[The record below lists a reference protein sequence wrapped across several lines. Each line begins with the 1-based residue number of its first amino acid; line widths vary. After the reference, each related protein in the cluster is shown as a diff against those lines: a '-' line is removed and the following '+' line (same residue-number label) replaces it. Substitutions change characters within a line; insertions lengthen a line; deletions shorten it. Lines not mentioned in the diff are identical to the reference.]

1 MINKLTTM
9 ATATAAALI
18 LTLAGTG
25 CATKKYVAKTVAPI
39 EQRVSGT
46 EGKNGEQDKAL
57 TTHGTQIQALD
68 RDLSQTKEKLGDVN
82 NKALEAGEAAKVAD
96 QKAATAQ
103 QAASGAQQAAINAK
117 AFAEQGLTRMDQTM
131 QAMNKFQMAKSESV
145 LFGFDRDVLTDD
157 AKAQLDE
164 LANQTKTMAR
174 YTIEVQGFTDKSGS
188 LTYNEALSERRA
200 QAVARYLI
208 NQFQIPVRNIAMI
221 GSGYAQPVADD
232 KTSDG
237 RKMNRRVEVRLFV
250 PEAAATKTTASSAL
264 GQ

>member
-1 MINKLTTM
+1 MTKTTI
-9 ATATAAALI
+9 TTALI

-39 EQRVSGT
+39 EQRVTGT
-46 EGKNGEQDKAL
+46 EGKNSEQDKSL
-57 TTHGTQIQALD
+57 TAHGAQIEGLD
-68 RDLSQTKEKLGDVN
+68 RDLSQTKERLGDVN
-82 NKALEAGEAAKVAD
+82 NKAVQAGEAARVAD
-96 QKAATAQ
+96 QKAGAAQ
-103 QAASGAQQAAINAK
+103 QAANGAQQAAINAK
-117 AFAEQGLTRMDQTM
+117 AFAEQGLTRMDQSM
-131 QAMNKFQMAKSESV
+131 QAMNRFQMAKSESV
-145 LFGFDRDVLTDD
+145 LFGFDRDALTAD

-164 LANQTKTMAR
+164 LANQAKGLNR
-174 YTIEVQGFTDKSGS
+174 YSIEVQGFTDKSGS

-208 NQFQIPVRNIAMI
+208 NQFQIPVRDIAMI

-232 KTSDG
+232 TTPSG